1 MAKKTTGNT
10 RFAVGP
16 CRMPI
21 EELLKL
27 LLDLL
32 KPPTGPKPQQA
43 FKIRVTHVASSP
55 ALLAGA
61 SKARKA
67 TRRGARKR

>member
-10 RFAVGP
+10 RRAAGP
-16 CRMPI
+16 CYMSI
-21 EELLKL
+21 SELLKML
-27 LLDLL
+27 LELL

-43 FKIRVTHVASSP
+43 FKIAVTHVASSP
-55 ALLAGA
+55 ALRAGA